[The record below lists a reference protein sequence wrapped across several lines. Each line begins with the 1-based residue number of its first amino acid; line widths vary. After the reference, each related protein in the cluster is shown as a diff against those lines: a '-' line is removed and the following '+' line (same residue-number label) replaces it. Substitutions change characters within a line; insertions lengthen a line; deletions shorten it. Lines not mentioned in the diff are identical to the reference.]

1 MIPMY
6 EYCEHD
12 AVHETMLHIS
22 VCLVISVFS
31 EQFISL
37 HMLSVE
43 KHHISK
49 YCQQILVLNFSN
61 FFIVYVWLIAK
72 FLGSRVSSV
81 MSDLG
86 VLSVVVILS
95 LLIHHLISKYQP
107 EVADKVLTAFFMKLM
122 HSPHI

>member
-1 MIPMY
+1 MIFYMIPMY

-43 KHHISK
+43 KTSYI
-49 YCQQILVLNFSN
+49 
-61 FFIVYVWLIAK
+61 
-72 FLGSRVSSV
+72 
-81 MSDLG
+81 
-86 VLSVVVILS
+86 
-95 LLIHHLISKYQP
+95 
-107 EVADKVLTAFFMKLM
+107 
-122 HSPHI
+122 